1 MIWKNHL
8 HMQIQ
13 MQMHSANVNA
23 NANANANT
31 ISHKRIM
38 HSVLCFV
45 SLTTMGASGNQR

>member
-13 MQMHSANVNA
+13 MQMHSANV